1 LQELKDY
8 IESWLFFD
16 SVRYIDAN
24 SSPAPSTTYYGPMS
38 QINMQTY
45 NEMDFRGNLTSKFLE
60 FKHSNKPKD
69 TINAMEVV
77 AKIFDLVE
85 IKSTE
90 GDGWPKNINTFSED
104 KNKIES
110 PIELMGSGF
119 QLVLI
124 IASTI
129 LLRDVWNY
137 SNIK

>member
-1 LQELKDY
+1 
-8 IESWLFFD
+8 
-16 SVRYIDAN
+16 
-24 SSPAPSTTYYGPMS
+24 
-38 QINMQTY
+38 
-45 NEMDFRGNLTSKFLE
+45 MDFRGNLTSKFLE

-119 QLVLI
+119 QQVLI